1 MNCLNNKIMI
11 TGESVFEKD
20 RDLEKSTSVADRIA
34 MFKRKS
40 VQIQHLIKEE
50 SPLPS
55 PIVRQANITSSS
67 ISNNTPSP
75 LLVDGGVS
83 VSQRISIF
91 RKELEAPNSS
101 SNKNSSSTQPKTI
114 ILENATSSFSI
125 SERISKLREEQLSNS
140 QISNPNRIVAV
151 VDGSSVSDR
160 VSMLMKQAEK
170 SSNTANR
177 LFQSTS
183 RRVSV
188 TADDS
193 SSQGGEGGIV
203 ATSPFL
209 TKPNLII
216 QMPGSME
223 KESKNKLQLLL
234 DRLATKDAT
243 FTALEFNNSTLLAA
257 EEDNFET
264 LASLLRDNSIIT
276 DIQLCNVLMKDRHCL
291 VLVEALKTCRHLAVL
306 NIETNMLTG
315 IGIAAVAA
323 MAERHPTL
331 RELRMDNQKMSVGI
345 EAERA
350 IANCLSQNTNI
361 IRLSYT
367 FREVFVSTYVN
378 KYLQRNLDLVRK
390 LRTGKMSATTSP
402 VPSST
407 TTTTTPY
414 PYPPTPM
421 ESDAAFLSPE
431 MRDKK
436 GSQPASASSSVLS
449 VAQRVSQFS
458 RQNSSDRG
466 ATGSKSASNLPP
478 PIPKRRLRHEWMA
491 SSNSSN
497 KDGSDSGSGSGSG
510 TSPSPLSPANAL
522 LDMTDGLPQ
531 SC

>member
-1 MNCLNNKIMI
+1 MVTGITENGHAPEKII
-11 TGESVFEKD
+11 
-20 RDLEKSTSVADRIA
+20 SVADRIA

-55 PIVRQANITSSS
+55 AIVRQANITSTSS

-91 RKELEAPNSS
+91 RKDLEAPNSS
-101 SNKNSSSTQPKTI
+101 SNKNGSSTQPKTI

-234 DRLATKDAT
+234 ERLATKDAT

-402 VPSST
+402 APSS

-449 VAQRVSQFS
+449 VAERVSQFS

-478 PIPKRRLRHEWMA
+478 PMPKRRLRHEWMA

-497 KDGSDSGSGSGSG
+497 NNNKDGSDSGSGGGSG